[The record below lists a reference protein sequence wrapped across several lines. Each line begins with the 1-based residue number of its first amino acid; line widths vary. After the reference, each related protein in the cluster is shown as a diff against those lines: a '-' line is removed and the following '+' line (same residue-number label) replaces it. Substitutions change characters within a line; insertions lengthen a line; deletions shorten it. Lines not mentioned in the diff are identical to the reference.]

1 MLRRTAKLNSAYLP
15 PKYEIVLFVKPNSLQ
30 LEAYRQVICS
40 KVTASYISNCD
51 VHQGQILALITVL
64 RKIAISPRLLMNDE
78 ATLQSLDL
86 NIATDDSHK
95 DLVDG
100 CKSFV
105 CLCDSENLLIFLS
118 AKTDVVRSLLSHFK
132 SIGEKVVLV
141 SNWTQTLDLMQDL
154 CKSEGYTYGR
164 LDGSTPAQNRQ
175 K

>member
-15 PKYEIVLFVKPNSLQ
+15 PKHEIVLFVKPNSVQ

-40 KVTASYISNCD
+40 KVTASYLCNCD
-51 VHQGQILALITVL
+51 IHQGQILALITVL
-64 RKIAISPRLLMNDE
+64 RKIATSPRLLMNDE
-78 ATLQSLDL
+78 ATIQNLDL
-86 NIATDDSHK
+86 SIATGDSHK
-95 DLVDG
+95 GLADG
-100 CKSFV
+100 CKSYMS
-105 CLCDSENLLIFLS
+105 DSENLLIFLS

-141 SNWTQTLDLMQDL
+141 SNWTQTLDLMRDL
-154 CKSEGYTYGR
+154 CKSEGYAYGR